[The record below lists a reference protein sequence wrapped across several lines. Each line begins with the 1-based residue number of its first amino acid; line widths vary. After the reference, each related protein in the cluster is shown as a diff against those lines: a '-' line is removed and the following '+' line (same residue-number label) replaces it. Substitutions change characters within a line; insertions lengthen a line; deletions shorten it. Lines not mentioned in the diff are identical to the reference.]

1 MIEITDNDITEHLHQ
16 QVKAAIASRESVY
29 IHGGNSKSFY
39 GNKVDAKLLDISQH
53 TGVVNYEP
61 TELCITVR
69 AGTRLSDIET
79 LLAENQQ
86 ILPFEPP
93 MYTDDATI
101 GGAIATG
108 ISGPRRAYTGSVR
121 DAILGVQ
128 IINGDGDIV
137 DFGGQVMK
145 NVAGYDLSRLMVR
158 SQGTLGVILNV
169 SLRLLPKPTHDISL
183 SFETSATE
191 AIEYFQSLR
200 TQQLPISATAW
211 HDNQA
216 YIRLSASEA
225 TIENSQKK
233 LGLSPLETS
242 ESLWQDFRD
251 HKHTFFNRF
260 DRPLWRLSLSPA
272 AENASN
278 LDEQQLIEWG
288 GAQRW
293 LSSNA
298 PANIIQ
304 SLMSKQGGH
313 ATLFRSN
320 VADTQIF
327 PVLDPVLLTLHQR
340 LKSKMD
346 PHGIFNPNRIY
357 QGL

>member
-1 MIEITDNDITEHLHQ
+1 MTKITNNDITEYLQQ
-16 QVKAAIASRESVY
+16 QVKDAIASREPLY

-39 GNKVDAKLLDISQH
+39 GNKVDAKPLDISQH
-53 TGVVNYEP
+53 TGVVSYEP

-69 AGTRLSDIET
+69 AGTRLSEIED

-93 MYTDDATI
+93 MYNEKSTI
-101 GGAIATG
+101 GGAISTG

-137 DFGGQVMK
+137 NFGGQVMK

-183 SFETSATE
+183 GFEASATE
-191 AIEYFQSLR
+191 AIEYFQNLR
-200 TQQLPISATAW
+200 IQRLPISATAW
-211 HDNQA
+211 YDNQA

-225 TIENSQKK
+225 TTKNSQKR
-233 LGLSPLETS
+233 LGLKQLES
-242 ESLWQDFRD
+242 DESLWQELRD
-251 HKHTFFNRF
+251 HKHAFFKKF
-260 DRPLWRLSLSPA
+260 DKPLWRLSLPPA
-272 AENASN
+272 AGNLSN
-278 LDEQQLIEWG
+278 IDDNQLIEWG

-293 LSSNA
+293 LSTNA
-298 PANIIQ
+298 PANIVQGLI
-304 SLMSKQGGH
+304 SKQGGH
-313 ATLFRSN
+313 ATLFRSS
-320 VADTQIF
+320 VPDTQIF
-327 PVLDPVLLTLHQR
+327 PVLEPVLFRLHKQ
-340 LKSKMD
+340 LKNKMD